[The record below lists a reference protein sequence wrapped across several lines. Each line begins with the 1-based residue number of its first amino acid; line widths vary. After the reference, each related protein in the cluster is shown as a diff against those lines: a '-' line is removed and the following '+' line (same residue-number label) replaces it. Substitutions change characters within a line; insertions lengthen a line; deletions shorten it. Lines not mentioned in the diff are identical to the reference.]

1 MNTNIYERKEF
12 LNASWISPNATELF
26 TSSTK
31 KNKTIIQINL
41 LRATANEAEMF
52 KSVLKEI
59 SEKNPLEIIIDL
71 SQSNFIDSTFLSSI
85 LNFKKSY
92 SSKVDLVVSDS
103 RQMTIFKI
111 TKLDKIFNIHEN
123 LDAAL
128 VS

>member
-92 SSKVDLVVSDS
+92 SSKVDLVVSDI

-111 TKLDKIFNIHEN
+111 TKLDKIFNIYEN

>member
-85 LNFKKSY
+85 LNFKKNY